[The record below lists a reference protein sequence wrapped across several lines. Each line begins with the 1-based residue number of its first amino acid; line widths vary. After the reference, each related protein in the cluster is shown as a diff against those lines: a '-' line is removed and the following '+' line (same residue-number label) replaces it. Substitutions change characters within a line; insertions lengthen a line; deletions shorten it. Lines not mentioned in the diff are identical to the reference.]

1 MDITL
6 FNRVSVRERALF
18 TRSLSAMI
26 SAGLPLVQSLTL
38 LSKETKNKYF
48 IEVLLDIVAS
58 LEQGESFSSA
68 LSHHPKVFNRVYI
81 ASIKA
86 AESSG
91 KFEEIIKNLADQEA
105 KEYKFSSSVKAAVAY
120 PIFIILT
127 IIIAGIILMVIVVPQ
142 LQTIFNDSN
151 LTLPWTTRALIATAN
166 FFLNYGWVILVI
178 LAFFIVWAR
187 YFFFQ
192 NPAGRMFYGR
202 VILTIPV
209 LKDLFTGVYMVR
221 FAGTL
226 SMLVKAGVSIIAA
239 VETVGNVIGN
249 PVYQQI
255 LKDVANQLERGVP
268 MSTPLSKSP
277 EFPAVVSQM
286 VAIGEQTGKLDEV
299 MASLADLYVDETDKK
314 VSLLTSLLEPILLVI
329 VGLGVGMVVFSIIV
343 PIYQISS
350 SIE

>member
-1 MDITL
+1 MEITL

-26 SAGLPLVQSLTL
+26 SAGLPLVQALNL
-38 LSKETKNKYF
+38 LSRETSNKYF
-48 IEVLLDIVAS
+48 ISVIQDIVVN

-68 LSHHPKVFNRVYI
+68 LSRHRDVFNQVYI
-81 ASIKA
+81 SSIKA

-91 KFEEIIKNLADQEA
+91 KFEEIIKNLAEQEA
-105 KEYKFSSSVKAAVAY
+105 KEYKFNSTVKAAIAY
-120 PIFIILT
+120 PIFIVLT
-127 IIIAGIILMVIVVPQ
+127 IIVAGIILMVVVVPK
-142 LQTIFNDSN
+142 LQTIFADANM
-151 LTLPWTTRALIATAN
+151 TLPWTTRALIATAN
-166 FFLNYGWVILVI
+166 FFLNYGWIILII
-178 LAFFIVWAR
+178 LIFFIVWAR

-192 NPAGRMFYGR
+192 NPAGKMFYGR
-202 VILTIPV
+202 TILAVPIV
-209 LKDLFTGVYMVR
+209 KDLFTGVYIVR

-226 SMLVKAGVSIIAA
+226 SMLVKAGVSIISA

-249 PVYQQI
+249 PVYQEI
-255 LKDVANQLERGVP
+255 LKNVSSQLERGVP

-277 EFPAVVSQM
+277 EFPPVVSQM

-299 MASLADLYVDETDKK
+299 MASLADLYEDETDKK
-314 VSLLTSLLEPILLVI
+314 ITLLTSLLEPVLLVI
-329 VGLGVGMVVFSIIV
+329 VGLGVGVVVFSIIV